1 MVAKMRAVHL
11 KEPSREDPASG
22 VEVAEVDRPQPGQGK
37 VLVNIIL
44 RPVNPADIFS
54 LQGVY
59 PGFQPKAYPA
69 VPGLEGVGV
78 IEENGPGAGK
88 YKPGQRVVG
97 APWPVQ
103 SGNGT
108 WQQYMAVSEERL
120 GHGEGKRVGRQNAK
134 GQCRVS
140 LQAAVSMCFTVREA
154 ECGLAKFPVPDD
166 VTDEAAA
173 QFFVNPVAVYGM
185 LHVLNV
191 PKGEYLLQTA
201 GGSVLGRMT
210 IELAKHYGIKTISVV
225 RGDHHVQ
232 ELKDLG
238 ADEVIVSETGE
249 DLADHVKKITDGKGA
264 YGATECV
271 GGDLFAHVAASVR
284 KGGHVLIYGAMAGM
298 EAKFFIPDLLFR
310 DVTLRGFWIATWM
323 HSMSTEER
331 GKVVADIMQLLEKK
345 VITPHSGDRFSFDQV
360 KEAIAKATASGR
372 GGKVLLEG

>member
-22 VEVAEVDRPQPGQGK
+22 VEVAEVDRPQPGQGE

-78 IEENGPGAGK
+78 VEENGPGAGK

-120 GHGEGKRVGRQNAK
+120 
-134 GQCRVS
+134 
-140 LQAAVSMCFTVREA
+140 
-154 ECGLAKFPVPDD
+154 FPVPDD